1 MTVATRK
8 QSPAEEGGTVFDQE
22 LDDLPQ
28 ELRWRE
34 WMGRIEAVLFA
45 STSPIGRDDLARV
58 VGQGASV
65 EMLID
70 DIQSELVGRPYE
82 LAQVAN
88 GWMFRTR
95 TQFADAIKA
104 AADLGEKSLALTE
117 MEMGVLCSIAYHQ
130 PIDRAG
136 LKDIFGKEVS
146 RDLLARLQ
154 YKDLITSGPRAPRP
168 GAPHTFVTTET
179 FLMTFDLQSLRDL
192 PELELSKP

>member
-1 MTVATRK
+1 MNIATRK
-8 QSPAEEGGTVFDQE
+8 RKPADDGDAVFDRE
-22 LDDLPQ
+22 LDELPQ

-45 STSPIGRDDLARV
+45 SASPVARDDLARV

-70 DIQSELVGRPYE
+70 DIQAELTVRPYE
-82 LAQVAN
+82 LAQVAG
-88 GWMFRTR
+88 GWMFRTK

-104 AADLGEKSLALTE
+104 AADLGDQSLAFTE
-117 MEMGVLCSIAYHQ
+117 MEMGVLCAIAYHQ

-136 LKDIFGKEVS
+136 LKDIFGKDVS
-146 RDLLARLQ
+146 RDLLARLR
-154 YKDLITSGPRAPRP
+154 YKDLIASGPRSPRP

-179 FLMTFDLQSLRDL
+179 FLVTFDLQSLRDL
-192 PELELSKP
+192 PELELRGT

>member
-1 MTVATRK
+1 MSVAAKRK
-8 QSPAEEGGTVFDQE
+8 PVDNDKTVFDRE

-45 STSPIGRDDLARV
+45 SASPLGREDLARV
-58 VGQGASV
+58 VGKGASV

-70 DIQSELVGRPYE
+70 DIQAELVGRPYE
-82 LAQVAN
+82 LAQVAG

-104 AADLGEKSLALTE
+104 AADLGDQPLAFTE
-117 MEMGVLCSIAYHQ
+117 MEMAVLCAVAYHQ

-136 LKDIFGKEVS
+136 LADIFGKDVS
-146 RDLLARLQ
+146 RDLLARLR
-154 YKDLITSGPRAPRP
+154 YRDLIASGPRSPRP
-168 GAPHTFVTTET
+168 GAPHTFVTTAE
-179 FLMTFDLQSLRDL
+179 FLATFDLQTLRDL
-192 PELELSKP
+192 PELKFRED